1 MKAILFGLLAL
12 LPSISMAGAT
22 YGSVNPPLII
32 GSEQLLPHRG
42 GYWDPAAPG
51 SGYFVD
57 VSRRSDSS
65 VFGFATAYTYDAEGR
80 STFLILQGTVQ
91 FASETQRRSEGWYAK
106 LVSPSYQ
113 AAGGQPFGGA
123 YRPANV
129 TPSAHGEGELVWKT
143 RRTAELRIG
152 GRVTQIR
159 TLHPD
164 DATSEA
170 VGLLA
175 GEWKIQ
181 VRARTLSLPNV
192 FFAPT
197 NQQYH
202 SHIVRLTPVTPSP
215 AWTQGYGAATIPQSV
230 FPTVWLPPAGVIT
243 FDVVCVSECLPT
255 SPQPIPAEITPSVMI
270 YSGARVWIDPV
281 TLRAGWVQNAVVT
294 GSQAMTP
301 NVTQSPEFF
310 QTRSYDLYVDD
321 DTAVGHGVLLYTSA
335 SNSTFPPGAY
345 PGSELIMTRVTPNGM
360 RAPTGQEVKIY

>member
-12 LPSISMAGAT
+12 LPSISLAGAT
-22 YGSVNPPLII
+22 YGNANPPLMI
-32 GSEQLLPHRG
+32 GTEQLLPHRG
-42 GYWDPAAPG
+42 GYWDPSAPG

-57 VSRRSDSS
+57 VSRRSDAS
-65 VFGFATAYTYDAEGR
+65 VFGFATAYTYDAEGH

-91 FASETQRRSEGWYAK
+91 FASETQRQNEGWYAK

-129 TPSAHGEGELVWKT
+129 TPSAYGEGELIWRT

-164 DATSEA
+164 DAVSEA

-181 VRARTLSLPNV
+181 ARKRGATT
-192 FFAPT
+192 PT
-197 NQQYH
+197 MLAQPISQQFH

-215 AWTQGYGAATIPQSV
+215 AWTVGAGAANIAPAVLATM
-230 FPTVWLPPAGVIT
+230 WLPTTNVIT
-243 FDVVCVSECLPT
+243 FEVTCVSECLPAAQPYPAGIAPT
-255 SPQPIPAEITPSVMI
+255 SML
-270 YSGARVWIDPV
+270 YSGARVWIDPE
-281 TLRAGWVQNAVVT
+281 TLRAGWVQNAVAT
-294 GSQAMTP
+294 TSQAATP
-301 NVTQSPEFF
+301 NVTQSSTLGVSTF
-310 QTRSYDLYVDD
+310 SYDLYVDD
-321 DTAVGHGVLLYTSA
+321 DLS
-335 SNSTFPPGAY
+335 
-345 PGSELIMTRVTPNGM
+345 LIH
-360 RAPTGQEVKIY
+360 I